1 MTTEPEQKNPL
12 QITPQLMLMVLL
24 VFLMLALPLTVA
36 AYFLVVHFRESR
48 ANQEAPA
55 AAVVIDDSALRGSF
69 EAVAAS
75 AWGDL
80 SAPLDADN
88 SARVTIRI
96 VVADL
101 LAEQMKMISEVAELG
116 GTTLVFPSE
125 DSGNRRLLATL
136 PAAKA
141 SVFLA
146 ARDQGM
152 SIPADQD
159 PVLIEVI
166 IVSKVRE

>member
-1 MTTEPEQKNPL
+1 MTPEPEQKNPL
-12 QITPQLMLMVLL
+12 QFTPQLMFMVLL

-36 AYFLVVHFRESR
+36 SYFLVVHFRESR
-48 ANQEAPA
+48 GNQEAPA
-55 AAVVIDDSALRGSF
+55 AVSEIDDSALRGSF

-75 AWGDL
+75 AWGEV

-88 SARVTIRI
+88 SARVTIRTTT
-96 VVADL
+96 ADPV
-101 LAEQMKMISEVAELG
+101 AEQMKMISEIAGLG

-125 DSGNRRLLATL
+125 DSGNHRLLATL

-141 SVFLA
+141 AVFLA
-146 ARDQGM
+146 DRDQEL

-159 PVLIEVI
+159 PVLIEVV
-166 IVSKVRE
+166 IVSEIRK

>member
-1 MTTEPEQKNPL
+1 
-12 QITPQLMLMVLL
+12 MLMVLL

-36 AYFLVVHFRESR
+36 SYFLVVHFRESR
-48 ANQEAPA
+48 GNQEAPA
-55 AAVVIDDSALRGSF
+55 ARDEIDDSALRGSF

-80 SAPLDADN
+80 SAPLDADT
-88 SARVTIRI
+88 SARVAIRTTA
-96 VVADL
+96 ADPE
-101 LAEQMKMISEVAELG
+101 AEQMKTLSEVSELG

-125 DSGNRRLLATL
+125 DTGNRRLLATL

-141 SVFLA
+141 AVFLA
-146 ARDQGM
+146 ARNQEL

-159 PVLIEVI
+159 PVLIEVV
-166 IVSKVRE
+166 IVSEIRE